1 MVTMTDTEHLIRQ
14 AARELQIAPLE
25 ITITDAAEDLKTM
38 QVINTYK
45 AAFRDRHGNS
55 TSVEIKEE
63 TPFKAIHEALKVAHK
78 AKNNQT

>member
-1 MVTMTDTEHLIRQ
+1 MTDTEHLIRQ

-25 ITITDAAEDLKTM
+25 ITITDATEDLKTM

-45 AAFRDRHGNS
+45 ASFRDRHGNS
-55 TSVEIKEE
+55 ASVDLKDG
-63 TPFKAIHEALKVAHK
+63 TPFKAIHEALKAAHK

>member
-1 MVTMTDTEHLIRQ
+1 MTDTEHLIRQ

-25 ITITDAAEDLKTM
+25 IKVTDAAEDLKTM
-38 QVINTYK
+38 QVVNTYK

-55 TSVEIKEE
+55 ASVKIKDG
-63 TPFKAIHEALKVAHK
+63 TPFKAIHEALKAAHK

>member
-1 MVTMTDTEHLIRQ
+1 MTDTEHLIRQ

-25 ITITDAAEDLKTM
+25 IKVTDAAEDLKTM
-38 QVINTYK
+38 QVVNTYK

-55 TSVEIKEE
+55 TSVEIKDG
-63 TPFKAIHEALKVAHK
+63 TPFKAIHEALKAAHK